1 MVVRS
6 DWRTCPSAVERSAA
20 STTAVI
26 AAAAE
31 AVQLQLE
38 LVLGESVGELN
49 AEQRR
54 CLDIAVRYG
63 DRLVWLVEAMRTIAL
78 AEAGELETSSGPV
91 DLAGVARGAVEAVW
105 PTSRVERKPIEL
117 CHEGEV
123 WVDADGEHLGRA
135 LLGLLSDAVEAARN
149 GSAVTVS
156 VCSEGVEIAYKGREL
171 PHEGSLALA
180 DAIAHVH
187 GGELT
192 VNLEDGCVSVFL
204 WLEAVAAVAA

>member
-6 DWRTCPSAVERSAA
+6 DWRTAPSAVERSAA
-20 STTAVI
+20 STTAMI
-26 AAAAE
+26 ATAAE
-31 AVQLQLE
+31 AVQCQLE

-78 AEAGELETSSGPV
+78 AQADELETASGPV
-91 DLAGVARGAVEAVW
+91 DLVEVARVAVEGVW
-105 PTSRVERKPIEL
+105 PISRVERKPIEL
-117 CHEGEV
+117 RHEGEV
-123 WVDADGEHLGRA
+123 WVDADGERLGRA
-135 LLGLLSDAVEAARN
+135 LLGLLGDAVEAARS

-156 VCSEGVEIAYKGREL
+156 VSTEGVEVAYKGREL

-192 VNLEDGCVSVFL
+192 VSVDDGCVCVYL
-204 WLEAVAAVAA
+204 QLEAVAAVAA